1 MNAANAT
8 QRAAKQQRTAAKTVD
23 QIGAREA
30 TKSAHRAKPMRVAK
44 GCEEQFEVIA
54 KEAERTA
61 RAEDR
66 LRKVLREG
74 GVREATKL
82 AQRGKPMRDRA
93 AIM

>member
-1 MNAANAT
+1 
-8 QRAAKQQRTAAKTVD
+8 
-23 QIGAREA
+23 
-30 TKSAHRAKPMRVAK
+30 MRVAK

-54 KEAERTA
+54 KETERTA

-66 LRKVLREG
+66 LRKVSREG